1 MPRGHQR
8 ALGWMTLQRLFHT
21 VVTLG
26 LAYDTV
32 AVNALKDLRR
42 VRDFIEKQY
51 RSRVLAV
58 PWRTDC

>member
-1 MPRGHQR
+1 M
-8 ALGWMTLQRLFHT
+8 
-21 VVTLG
+21 
-26 LAYDTV
+26 AYDTV